1 MRASNWIRWPGSQV
15 GRMAGREMRVPPSLM
30 RTVLSTHASL
40 VNSSAGRRP
49 PASGRRGAK
58 LSPGGGG
65 VDGDV
70 DGEADLAIDGHD
82 AGAGNGGA
90 VDGEGH
96 GERHGFAG
104 REAAQPGGGGL
115 ELDAGSGALQLQQ
128 RGGGAGRA
136 FVPELE
142 AHLDGLAG
150 GRPRRANNLEARKRD
165 TIGYSGGSPGG
176 RADAD

>member
-1 MRASNWIRWPGSQV
+1 MERRISPSTATMRAPE
-15 GRMAGREMRVPPSLM
+15 MAGRAMVKGTGGVTDLP
-30 RTVLSTHASL
+30 
-40 VNSSAGRRP
+40 
-49 PASGRRGAK
+49 GA
-58 LSPGGGG
+58 GGGG

-165 TIGYSGGSPGG
+165 TWGYPGG
-176 RADAD
+176 RADADFVGVAIDIEAQPAARVG